1 MISVTDLRSGV
12 VFEEQGPSSAKAS
25 EGKKYFLVL
34 TYEHIKVA
42 RGTGTIRVKVQNLES
57 GANIDKTFPTGAR
70 VADVS
75 VDRKKVQFLYKD
87 SQVHVMNMETYDQFS
102 IDMKLVAEIS
112 KFLKEGMEITLF
124 SVADKPLYVEIP
136 KIVDYTVNQTGGSA
150 RGNTV
155 GASYKDAVMEN
166 GLVVKVPLFIKN
178 GEVIRVD
185 TRTGSYVERAK

>member
-12 VFEEQGPSSAKAS
+12 VFEEQGKF
-25 EGKKYFLVL
+25 FLVM

-57 GANIDKTFPTGAR
+57 GANIDKTFSTGAR
-70 VADVS
+70 VVDVV
-75 VDRKKVQFLYKD
+75 VDRKKVQYLYKD
-87 SQVHVMNMETYDQFS
+87 SLVHVMDMESYDQFPVEL
-102 IDMKLVAEIS
+102 KLVADIA
-112 KFLKEGMEITLF
+112 KYLKEGMEIILF
-124 SVADKPLYVEIP
+124 SVDEKPLYVEIP
-136 KIVDYTVNQTGGSA
+136 KIVDYTVTQTGGSA

-166 GLVVKVPLFIKN
+166 GLTVKVPLFIKN

-185 TRTGSYVERAK
+185 TRSGDYVERAK